1 MNTIG
6 AASAGAEVVYRS
18 AMVSPRAA
26 VVVCGTIGCL
36 GGVILSALGV
46 ATLPNGVALGVVSGV
61 VFACIA
67 HTRATDPG
75 AGLVWGVA
83 CALLLWLA
91 WPAGLI
97 PIVDH
102 ARGVAQGDML
112 ENARARFPALA
123 GYVICLGVPLGAV
136 LGTWKAVVLRQR
148 DASLEVIRAILTGA
162 LAGLIGGFAF
172 GALPLV
178 LAVVLGTAFGL
189 LFQRDVR
196 GYGSSLGWGL
206 AYGLLWWFL
215 GPLALVPV
223 LQGRPVDWSA
233 EHASA
238 IFNQLVGDVIF
249 GLLLGLVY
257 AVINRLWLAMFVETD
272 PINREVEGPAR
283 RTLQALGW
291 GALGSVVGGLLYS
304 LVMAAT
310 GVLPHVAGLIG
321 ASSAETGF
329 VVHLT
334 ISTLIGMS
342 FGALFR
348 HEAPDLRSGV
358 VWGLVYGLTW
368 WFFGWLTLYPILLG
382 RGVTWDASAAAAAMP
397 GLVGHLTY
405 GATTALIFF
414 LMERRHHEWLVLDP
428 RLAVR
433 EARRQRPIGSPAPAL
448 WLLVLGLGVLL
459 PIMLGGSAAAPTLQY

>member
-6 AASAGAEVVYRS
+6 ATSAGAGVYRS
-18 AMVSPRAA
+18 AIVAPRAA
-26 VVVCGTIGCL
+26 VVVCGIVGCL
-36 GGVILSALGV
+36 GGMLMSALG
-46 ATLPNGVALGVVSGV
+46 TSPLLNGVALGVTSGV

-67 HTRATDPG
+67 QTRATDPG
-75 AGLVWGVA
+75 AGLLWGVA

-91 WPAGLI
+91 WPAGLA
-97 PIVDH
+97 PLVDH
-102 ARGVAQGDML
+102 ARGVSQVDIVA
-112 ENARARFPALA
+112 NARARFPELA
-123 GYVICLGVPLGAV
+123 GYVICLGAPLGAA
-136 LGTWKAVVLRQR
+136 LGIWRALVFRQR
-148 DASLEVIRAILTGA
+148 DASFDAIRAIVAGA
-162 LAGLIGGFAF
+162 LAGLVGGFAF
-172 GALPLV
+172 GALPPV
-178 LAVVLGTAFGL
+178 LAVILGATFGL

-215 GPLALVPV
+215 GPLALVPA
-223 LQGRPVDWSA
+223 LQGRLVDWSA
-233 EHASA
+233 EHATA
-238 IFNQLVGDVIF
+238 IFDQLVGDVIF

-257 AVINRLWLAMFVETD
+257 GVINRLWLALFVETD

-291 GALGSVVGGLLYS
+291 GALGSVGGGLLYS

-310 GVLPHVAGLIG
+310 GVLPHVAALIG

-329 VVHLT
+329 VVHLI

-358 VWGLVYGLTW
+358 IWGLVYGLAW

-382 RGVTWDASAAAAAMP
+382 RAVTWDAAAAGAAMP
-397 GLVGHLTY
+397 GLIGHLTY

-414 LMERRHHEWLVLDP
+414 LMERRHNEWLLLDP

-433 EARRQRPIGSPAPAL
+433 EARRRRPIGSPAPAL

-459 PIMLGGSAAAPTLQY
+459 PVMLGGSAAAPGLQY